1 MLVYYGLG
9 TSLAGPLGTVYG
21 LDIFT
26 LYKGTL
32 VASETA
38 LGKLVNTLVSGTSTS
53 LDHIEDAALIRRK
66 ASDLPGNGSGERNT
80 LGDALW
86 GKREKEKKR
95 NNRRKRNMSDYN
107 EMTQDYRGAAKPS
120 KSMRWQG
127 QSIDEG
133 DMRTPLQKTT
143 GRWVLSLFQ
152 RQA

>member
-32 VASETA
+32 VASEAA

-53 LDHIEDAALIRRK
+53 LDHIEDAALIRCK

-80 LGDALW
+80 LGDAL
-86 GKREKEKKR
+86 
-95 NNRRKRNMSDYN
+95 
-107 EMTQDYRGAAKPS
+107 
-120 KSMRWQG
+120 
-127 QSIDEG
+127 
-133 DMRTPLQKTT
+133 
-143 GRWVLSLFQ
+143 
-152 RQA
+152 